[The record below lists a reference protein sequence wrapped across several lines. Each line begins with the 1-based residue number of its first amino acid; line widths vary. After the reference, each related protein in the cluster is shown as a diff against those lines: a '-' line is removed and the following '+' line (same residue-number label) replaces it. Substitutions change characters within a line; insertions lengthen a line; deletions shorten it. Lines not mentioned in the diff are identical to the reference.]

1 MHPALPAIGVPFV
14 FFSLFMRISGTD
26 HEIIVILQKIIFITM
41 TWEQLIN
48 KLKEDFSIT
57 GDLLSVLFLIGV
69 QESGEGFRKYDQ
81 QEKTDLVK
89 LGKYT
94 LLARAGYY
102 ERISV
107 PGRDPLFVPADNHLL
122 PSGTKEINNILKD
135 EILHYF
141 EDHLTV

>member
-1 MHPALPAIGVPFV
+1 ML
-14 FFSLFMRISGTD
+14 ISGMD
-26 HEIIVILQKIIFITM
+26 REIIVILQKFILMAT

-48 KLKEDFSIT
+48 KLTEDFSIP
-57 GDLLSVLFLIGV
+57 GDLLSVLFLIGL
-69 QESGEGFRKYDQ
+69 QESGEGFRSYDQ

-102 ERISV
+102 EQISV
-107 PGRDPLFVPADNHLL
+107 PGRDPLFVPADGHLL
-122 PSGTKEINNILKD
+122 PSGIKEINNILKE
-135 EILHYF
+135 EILRYF